1 LGYKRLFRYAESH
14 SIAYI
19 CYLIFYK
26 NDIFLE
32 KRSASSL
39 FS

>member
-1 LGYKRLFRYAESH
+1 MLNSIY
-14 SIAYI
+14 IAYVY
-19 CYLIFYK
+19 YLIFYK

-32 KRSASSL
+32 KRSTSSL

>member
-1 LGYKRLFRYAESH
+1 MLN
-14 SIAYI
+14 SILLLIFVI

>member
-1 LGYKRLFRYAESH
+1 MLN
-14 SIAYI
+14 SILLLI
-19 CYLIFYK
+19 FVILIFYK